1 MICAFFLAQ
10 VHIHA
15 QNLGDSIKS
24 DTTSYK
30 IVQDSIDWN
39 TRSTVVGDGIGMPIE
54 IGEKSSDF
62 SYTNTQNTTL
72 FSSLYTG
79 RSTNDVF
86 YRFTLTVP
94 MNVTMTHQGS
104 GVSDT
109 YMYLLDHNGN
119 LIVSNDDY
127 NGEGHCSNTYHS
139 FIRRQ
144 LAAGTY
150 FVVSEGYSS
159 NGNITT
165 NITGNASAGYNYPSI
180 PSSYSTEPGTAVGGM
195 GGQFSVSAM
204 GGATYSIPI
213 EVPQGVGG
221 LQPQLSIVYNS
232 QSGNGLCGFGANLS
246 GISAITRGPKDIYHD
261 GAAKGISYLADDAL
275 YLDGVR
281 LILSSGAAGQNNA
294 VYHPE
299 SDPFTTV
306 TAKVTGSSP
315 GNSLWFE
322 VKSSDGM
329 TFLYG
334 ADTYSKLT
342 YGPSGAQKTHSWYM
356 SRAIQPTGNYID
368 YYYQQEHNCIYPA
381 LIAYGTNT
389 SQMSQLSNVITFT
402 YVTRQ
407 DSIPVVFDGQQGSM
421 KRLLKT
427 VTCSTNDNTYR
438 LYTLNYDSVSDGTA
452 YKFSRLTSVT
462 EKNGQ
467 SESLPSTR
475 LDWSYLPAVSYV
487 ANSVTMSQPSLPNP
501 FVSFPF
507 SDQNYL
513 SGDFNGD
520 GLTDIVGMAQEG
532 EPNNQGGYDY
542 HTYVYIYCASLSS
555 AGALQYLSGTSFVL
569 PPNIESGRI
578 KAGVNALFVIDV
590 NGDGINEL
598 AVPYFVAG
606 SSNGVLGLYVLG
618 LDFAVGDGGGAIGL
632 HGNAKPLFVSGDIN
646 NDGRTDVAFM
656 ETTQYGGSYPLYIWK
671 YNTGYIPGSSI
682 LEHGLFD
689 MNTELSLS
697 LSSMPKTIYLSDMNG
712 NGLNDLFVICAD
724 GYAVFWNQGDEVNGG
739 SFSDSYKSTGS
750 IVKDARSLT
759 PGDFNGDGL
768 LDLLSNS
775 GSDDWY
781 FLYNNGDGTFSQAF
795 VFSNSMLAD
804 QSFTDYD
811 DNRIICN
818 VVDFDG
824 NGISDAVI
832 TKADYLRR
840 QDTFLGIP
848 IGNPWGEFQKV
859 HTYWMCTSG
868 NSMIETYHATSVRE
882 ADATV
887 GRYLTGDFN
896 GDGQIELINFGN
908 DCVNGVDANYDASWH
923 IYNNSVF
930 TAQTGKVTSIT
941 GDYGVVTNITYS
953 SLTDNTVYTRGNS
966 EQYPAPRYTIP
977 INVLKQTVQNNGAA
991 GSLTTQYAY
1000 EGLKAHLQGRGLLG
1014 FCKTTANCTTTGV
1027 ISESGITQWDTV
1039 FYIPKV
1045 TYSKTTIG
1053 NSYAQT
1059 TNTLTITDKGQKK
1072 YFAYPSQTV
1081 ATDMDGNT
1089 VTTVRSYNTTYGY
1102 PESETAT
1109 YGTDMYSSTSY
1120 SDYTLAGGAYLPQT
1134 VTSTQ
1139 RHQDDTSPFN
1149 ITTTYTYNGTTG
1161 TMASK
1166 VENYGTSKP
1175 LTTSYTYDAFG
1186 NLTSQLSTGS
1196 GITNC
1201 TTYYTY
1207 DQTHRFPIRIYT
1219 NPASSVM
1226 KYTYD
1231 IFGNVLTERDSIN
1244 SSISN
1249 TISHT
1254 YDAWG
1259 QLIRTDMPDGTSTT
1273 YNRGW
1278 NNDTSKRYF
1287 ILTQGT
1293 ATPWVKTWYDNQGR
1307 EVMTESIGPMNVS
1320 VTSSTSYNSKGLATS
1335 HTENNGNLSLTHN
1348 YTYDSRGRVA
1358 TESYT
1363 GGRTLS
1369 YQYGN
1374 RSMTMTENENE
1385 NSTRNTTTTYDA
1397 WGNVKTVTDPIS
1409 SISNTYSSNGAIK
1422 QAIAGGATWTF
1433 GYDDRGNRTSMAD
1446 PDAGTTTYVY
1456 DALGRETKRTDAR
1469 NVVFETKYDYLGRV
1483 IQRKAG
1489 TDSISYTYGAS
1500 GNGHMSLTC
1509 EIKGP
1514 WSKSYTYDNLRRV
1527 TSETMT
1533 DGTVTKTKT
1542 YQYGMNGLPSES
1554 TVPGG
1559 KVYEYTYDAYGNLIG
1574 VDFETGTVEWSLTEY
1589 TGKQTISET
1598 VIDNDSDYPFTR
1610 ETTLDDNGLLYYVRT
1625 LQDDN
1630 DYQTTLYEFSP
1641 ENGNLTWVMHASPY
1655 DAPYEYSYDNA
1666 DRLTGVEWDG
1676 HSTKAFTY
1684 SANGNITSKTGIGSY
1699 EYGTTTRPHAV
1710 TAVDNTSGIINMN
1723 DQTVSYNT
1731 WNKVSSVSQTD
1742 NSSTYNH
1749 SIVYGPDLQRVISVT
1764 TMNNS
1769 TLYEKF
1775 YWDDYEER
1783 KVGNDLYQYY
1793 YVSGSDGLAGLHVV
1807 KTSPNNQVTTHTTKV
1822 ITDHLG
1828 SIIELRE
1835 SRYWRAS
1842 YSANYDEWGKRSVY
1856 RSYSFDPYFDRGYTG
1871 HEHLL
1876 NEFGLINMNGRMY
1889 DPNLGRFLSP
1899 DNYIQSP
1906 YNSQNYNRYSYCLNN
1921 PLKYTDPS
1929 GESIVGAI
1937 IFGAIIGTYSGG
1949 VLANEGN
1956 FDPTMWE
1963 WQSGKTWGYM
1973 AGGMITGAL
1982 SGAVGA
1988 AIASSG
1994 IPMANTLSI
2003 MGGSLTNSL
2012 GTYAY
2017 SGGQTDITMS
2027 FGFASYN
2034 FTQKTFGAIWD
2045 KNNTTLDY
2053 ICYSLGLL
2061 ANVSDVLVGKN
2072 PGDVSL
2078 RTENDP
2084 NNHKIQ
2090 AVYDGDGNIIGY
2102 EDAPFKDLTGHT
2114 QIVDMDG
2121 KTLVDWGPS
2130 NRESWS
2136 PGTNSYEG
2144 GPIPATKMKWGPVT
2158 IKGAN
2163 VNRISNWNPSGRYNL
2178 LFNNCVQQA
2187 SRALNAAGVFN
2198 VGIHPYLL
2206 HAQMYLR
2213 SVGVRPF
2220 LFSYYGI

>member
-1 MICAFFLAQ
+1 MNRKRTLVIFALCLTLSHLVAQ
-10 VHIHA
+10 IPV
-15 QNLGDSIKS
+15 DSASTDTTKYYIVES
-24 DTTSYK
+24 DTS
-30 IVQDSIDWN
+30 SLN
-39 TRSTVVGDGIGMPIE
+39 SRSGMGDRIEMPFWVGT
-54 IGEKSSDF
+54 KSSDF
-62 SYTNTQNTTL
+62 SYTDYRYANSFNDYYHGL
-72 FSSLYTG
+72 IYS
-79 RSTNDVF
+79 DVF
-86 YRFTLTVP
+86 YAFTLSVP
-94 MNVTMTHQGS
+94 MNVTITHEGS
-104 GVSDT
+104 YASDT
-109 YMYLLDHNGN
+109 YMSLLDSNGN
-119 LIVSNDDY
+119 LIESNDNY
-127 NGEGHCSNTYHS
+127 SGEGHCTNTYHS

-144 LAAGTY
+144 LDSGTY
-150 FVVSEGYSS
+150 YVVSECYTNYGY
-159 NGNITT
+159 IRT
-165 NITGNASAGYNYPSI
+165 NITGNTSSDFDYPTI
-180 PSSYSTEPGTAVGGM
+180 PSTYSTSPGTFVDGM

-204 GGATYSIPI
+204 GGATYSIPV

-221 LQPQLSIVYNS
+221 LQPQLAITYNS
-232 QSGNGLCGFGANLS
+232 QAGNGLCGYGASLS
-246 GISAITRGPKDIYHD
+246 GISAITRGPKDIYRD
-261 GAAKGISYLADDAL
+261 GAAKGVSYLADDAL

-281 LILSSGAAGQNNA
+281 LILSSGTAGQNNA
-294 VYHPE
+294 VYYPE

-329 TFLYG
+329 TFWYG

-342 YGPSGAQKTHSWYM
+342 YDPSGAPKTHSWYM

-368 YYYQQEHNCIYPA
+368 YYYQQERNCIYPA
-381 LIAYGTNT
+381 IIAYGTNT

-402 YVTRQ
+402 YVTRP
-407 DSIPVVFDGQQGSM
+407 DSIPVVFDGQHGSM

-438 LYTLNYDSVSDGTA
+438 LYTLYYDSVSDGTA

-475 LDWSYLPAVSYV
+475 LDWSYLPAVSYI
-487 ANSVTMSQPSLPNP
+487 ANSVTISQPSLPNP

-542 HTYVYIYCASLSS
+542 HTYVYIYYASLSS

-671 YNTGYIPGSSI
+671 YNTGYIPGSNI
-682 LEHGLFD
+682 LDHGLFD

-697 LSSMPKTIYLSDMNG
+697 LSSMPKTLYLSDMNG

-724 GYAVFWNQGDEVNGG
+724 GYAIFWNQGGEVNGG

-775 GSDDWY
+775 GSYDWY

-795 VFSNSMLAD
+795 AFSNSMLAD

-840 QDTFLGIP
+840 QDTFMGIP

-1139 RHQDDTSPFN
+1139 RHQDDTSPFS

-1219 NPASSVM
+1219 YPASSVM

-1231 IFGNVLTERDSIN
+1231 VFGNVLTERDSIN

-1249 TISHT
+1249 TIAHT
-1254 YDAWG
+1254 YNAWG

-1320 VTSSTSYNSKGLATS
+1320 VTSSTSYNSKGLVTS
-1335 HTENNGNLSLTHN
+1335 HTENDGNLSLTQN

-1374 RSMTMTENENE
+1374 RSMTVTED
-1385 NSTRNTTTTYDA
+1385 STRTTTTTYDA

-1433 GYDDRGNRTSMAD
+1433 GYDDRGNRTSMTD

-1456 DALGRETKRTDAR
+1456 DALGREISRTDGR
-1469 NVVFETKYDYLGRV
+1469 GVVFVTKYDYLGRV
-1483 IQRKAG
+1483 TQRKAG

-1559 KVYEYTYDAYGNLIG
+1559 KVYEYTYDAYGNRIG

-1641 ENGNLTWVMHASPY
+1641 ENGNLTWVLHASPY

-1710 TAVDNTSGIINMN
+1710 TAVDNTSGILIMN

-1742 NSSTYNH
+1742 NSNTYNH

-1807 KTSPNNQVTTHTTKV
+1807 KTSSNNQVTTHTTKV

-1828 SIIELRE
+1828 SIIELRK

-1906 YNSQNYNRYSYCLNN
+1906 YNPQNYNRYSYCLNN
-1921 PLKYTDPS
+1921 PLKYTDPD
-1929 GESIVGAI
+1929 GESITAIVAMSLLACGMTNLFIQANNNEIDTFGDAMKALVG
-1937 IFGAIIGTYSGG
+1937 GAAAGLSEASSWALAFTGIASGTPLG
-1949 VLANEGN
+1949 VLLGHGILLGKRIN
-1956 FDPTMWE
+1956 FDATLVNSIIHPINTTQIILGRFYTDENGTAWDQFLQGLGRFTWE
-1963 WQSGKTWGYM
+1963 GPQTWAGYNWSQIRNLM
-1973 AGGMITGAL
+1973 GDVDVVDYLGGATFCIKENG
-1982 SGAVGA
+1982 
-1988 AIASSG
+1988 SSG
-1994 IPMANTLSI
+1994 SV
-2003 MGGSLTNSL
+2003 SL
-2012 GTYAY
+2012 GNYINADIEKRYNGRIIDY
-2017 SGGQTDITMS
+2017 S
-2027 FGFASYN
+2027 
-2034 FTQKTFGAIWD
+2034 
-2045 KNNTTLDY
+2045 
-2053 ICYSLGLL
+2053 
-2061 ANVSDVLVGKN
+2061 VLMH
-2072 PGDVSL
+2072 
-2078 RTENDP
+2078 E
-2084 NNHKIQ
+2084 
-2090 AVYDGDGNIIGY
+2090 Y
-2102 EDAPFKDLTGHT
+2102 GHT
-2114 QIVDMDG
+2114 FDSHKM
-2121 KTLVDWGPS
+2121 GPAYLFTI
-2130 NRESWS
+2130 
-2136 PGTNSYEG
+2136 G
-2144 GPIPATKMKWGPVT
+2144 IPS
-2158 IKGAN
+2158 IKSADRSDRTT
-2163 VNRISNWNPSGRYNL
+2163 VNNISTTTHRIFWTEQRASMNAYKY
-2178 LFNNCVQQA
+2178 FNKYY
-2187 SRALNAAGVFN
+2187 G
-2198 VGIHPYLL
+2198 VGIEAFEKYLPYN
-2206 HAQMYLR
+2206 QP
-2213 SVGVRPF
+2213 SKQ
-2220 LFSYYGI
+2220 